1 LGLFIK
7 KYIPGAWVPDC
18 RALSG
23 WIFDSKVAKVEARTK
38 ERIEGKVATSQ
49 CDGWKNVAKTSV
61 VTSMITV
68 EHEVN
73 FNTILMLHSLL
84 LVT

>member
-1 LGLFIK
+1 MGLFVEK
-7 KYIPGAWVPDC
+7 WIPGAELPDR

-23 WIFDSKVAKVEARTK
+23 RILDREVARVEARTR
-38 ERIEGKVATSQ
+38 ERIKGKIATGQ

-68 EHEVN
+68 EHVVSFAGHGE
-73 FNTILMLHSLL
+73 T
-84 LVT
+84 